1 MNRKDLLDDMK
12 KSVGTQDPIVF
23 FEKMIDVFNLLF
35 DRIDEL
41 EENVKYTRMQTALA
55 IQWEPK
61 VARAMLTAQI
71 NNLRNDPNK
80 DIYVNEI
87 SALKNAFAHDCV
99 TQNYHDF
106 CRFWEDTLGY
116 HPFMEYE

>member
-1 MNRKDLLDDMK
+1 MKREDVIAEMK
-12 KSVGTQDPIVF
+12 KSIGTREPLFF
-23 FEKMIDVFNLLF
+23 FEKMVDVFTLLF

-41 EENVKYTRMQTALA
+41 ENKLDLTKMQTALA

-71 NNLRNDPNK
+71 NVLRQDK
-80 DIYVNEI
+80 ETYFNEI
-87 SALKNAFAHDCV
+87 DLLKRAFAADVV
-99 TQNYHDF
+99 TQNYSDF

>member
-1 MNRKDLLDDMK
+1 MKREDLLLDMK

-35 DRIDEL
+35 DRIDQL
-41 EENVKYTRMQTALA
+41 EENVKYTRLQTALA

-71 NNLRNDPNK
+71 
-80 DIYVNEI
+80 
-87 SALKNAFAHDCV
+87 
-99 TQNYHDF
+99 
-106 CRFWEDTLGY
+106 
-116 HPFMEYE
+116 